1 MNRFIAILCTACIS
15 ICLASCVGNKKSQ
28 NDEGVI
34 DSKDIKINERSKDD
48 LPGEWIKILDGKYT
62 IEFDSQGYV
71 WIKVS
76 IRKINSFDD
85 YEISSVYAIPLNK
98 RGESI
103 KVNKSHDAIYMGL
116 DKEEKITEGPVGEY
130 TCKFVT
136 DFFEDDEKDDF
147 INNVNGLEIF
157 YSSYKKSDYD
167 DETPIESEDKNLNYE
182 NDNEDD
188 SNKDDNTD
196 ITSKTHSLSNNW
208 DSLLDS
214 YEKIAVEYEK
224 LAKEMKSGNLNTGS
238 LTEIAMEAAEMQ
250 EKFDANESELTPKQT
265 QRLTKIAAKIA
276 QAATNAAQGSQNI
289 QSIDGMNLKDL
300 GL

>member
-15 ICLASCVGNKKSQ
+15 VCLASCVGNKKSQ

-34 DSKDIKINERSKDD
+34 ASKDIKINERSKDD

-136 DFFEDDEKDDF
+136 DFFEDDEKNDF
-147 INNVNGLEIF
+147 INNLNGLEIF

-167 DETPIESEDKNLNYE
+167 DESHIDDEDKNLNYE
-182 NDNEDD
+182 NDNND
-188 SNKDDNTD
+188 NNNDDNTD
-196 ITSKTHSLSNNW
+196 IASKTHSLSNNW

-214 YEKIAVEYEK
+214 YERIAGEYEK
-224 LAKEMKSGNLNTGS
+224 LAKEMKSGNLNTSS
-238 LTEIAMEAAEMQ
+238 LTEIATEAAKMQ
-250 EKFDANESELTPKQT
+250 EKFDDSESELTPEQT

-276 QAATNAAQGSQNI
+276 QAAVTAAQGSQNI
-289 QSIDGMNLKDL
+289 QSIDGMNLKDI